1 MTGRQVSADIVVDV
15 SLIQAVEAVPVVV
28 VVVVVAV
35 VVVVLDDRARLCL
48 VEDPARP
55 GSDDIIRG

>member
-1 MTGRQVSADIVVDV
+1 MTGRQISADIVVDV
-15 SLIQAVEAVPVVV
+15 SLIQAVEAVP
-28 VVVVVAV
+28 VVVVAV

>member
-1 MTGRQVSADIVVDV
+1 MTGRQISADIVVDV

-28 VVVVVAV
+28 VVGVAV

>member
-1 MTGRQVSADIVVDV
+1 MTGRQISADIVVDV
-15 SLIQAVEAVPVVV
+15 SLIQAVEAVPVV

>member
-15 SLIQAVEAVPVVV
+15 SLIQAVEAVPVV

>member
-1 MTGRQVSADIVVDV
+1 MTGRQISADIVVDV
-15 SLIQAVEAVPVVV
+15 SLIQAVEAVPV